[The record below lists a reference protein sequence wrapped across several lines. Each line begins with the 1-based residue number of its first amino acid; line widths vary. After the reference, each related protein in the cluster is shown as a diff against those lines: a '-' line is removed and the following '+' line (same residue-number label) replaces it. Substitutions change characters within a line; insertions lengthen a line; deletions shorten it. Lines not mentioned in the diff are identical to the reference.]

1 LAKLADVY
9 DVSMNRFLHPKKSL
23 SVGLQAVFAE
33 IQIVGW
39 LNRYLTRIT
48 VEFEK
53 DRTTITD
60 AKNT

>member
-1 LAKLADVY
+1 
-9 DVSMNRFLHPKKSL
+9 L